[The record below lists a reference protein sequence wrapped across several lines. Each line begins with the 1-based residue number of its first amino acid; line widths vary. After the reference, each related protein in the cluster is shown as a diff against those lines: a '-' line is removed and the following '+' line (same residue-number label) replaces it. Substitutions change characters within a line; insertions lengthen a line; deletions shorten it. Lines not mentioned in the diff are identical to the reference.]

1 MSDSKIHGPL
11 EGSRAA
17 CGRSKVATIDHSW
30 STVTCDDCKA
40 ARRADEAQLALAGAV
55 R

>member
-1 MSDSKIHGPL
+1 MSDSKIHGHL

-17 CGRSKVATIDHSW
+17 CGRKVAPIDHSW

-40 ARRADEAQLALAGAV
+40 TRRADEAQLALAGAV

>member
-1 MSDSKIHGPL
+1 MSDSKIHGPM
-11 EGSRAA
+11 EGARAA
-17 CGRSKVATIDHSW
+17 CGRKVATIDHSW
-30 STVTCDDCKA
+30 STVTCDDCNA